1 MKKHINV
8 TENPRPTIDGG
19 KYDTVVVGG
28 GVAGIAAALS
38 ARRSGASVLLL
49 EREYSLGGLATLGL
63 VTIYLP
69 ICDGMGH
76 QVSFSIAEELLRLSM
91 SLGHEAKYPTPWI
104 EGGSFEEKAKTVYAY
119 ITFLIDMLD
128 SQVSHILDCVE
139 AENLKEESSGD
150 SYIQSHDHKLY
161 V

>member
-1 MKKHINV
+1 M
-8 TENPRPTIDGG
+8 ETIA
-19 KYDTVVVGG
+19 KT
-28 GVAGIAAALS
+28 
-38 ARRSGASVLLL
+38 
-49 EREYSLGGLATLGL
+49 
-63 VTIYLP
+63 P
-69 ICDGMGH
+69 
-76 QVSFSIAEELLRLSM
+76 LLRTE
-91 SLGHEAKYPTPWI
+91 SLELMMNNKDFIVSQFNDDFYYRLISIIRGHHDE
-104 EGGSFEEKAKTVYAY
+104 FEEKAKTVYAY